1 MLLKNYY
8 YYFKKA
14 FNKKFCEDV
23 INLGLSSKND
33 LGVIGSVDSVDPIRY
48 PLDNSDLKKLKK
60 TRNSNIAW
68 LSQDWIY
75 RTVHP
80 YIQAANEKAG
90 WNFQWDKSETCQ
102 FTKYTKG
109 QFYDWHA
116 DSEVEPYKTNDNSN
130 GKIRKLSVTISLN
143 DAKEYKGGRLEF
155 ATRNK
160 SPAKKEKFFICK
172 EILEQGS
179 IVIFPS
185 FVWHRVTPVTKGT
198 RYSLVIWNIGY
209 PYK

>member
-23 INLGLSSKND
+23 INLGLSSKDD

-90 WNFQWDKSETCQ
+90 WNFEWDKSETCQ

-109 QFYDWHA
+109 
-116 DSEVEPYKTNDNSN
+116 P
-130 GKIRKLSVTISLN
+130 
-143 DAKEYKGGRLEF
+143 
-155 ATRNK
+155 
-160 SPAKKEKFFICK
+160 
-172 EILEQGS
+172 IL
-179 IVIFPS
+179 
-185 FVWHRVTPVTKGT
+185 
-198 RYSLVIWNIGY
+198 
-209 PYK
+209 